1 MEDVIF
7 RVEDGKLILKLPTKN
22 KGKFRWKTRDDNSQF
37 GEGFATT
44 TIPFTERAY
53 MEWQIGYDSDVNHRT
68 KTTFLDEMEFVGANG
83 RSKNPYELSE
93 ILYLLMENGIITKEE
108 IVELTKDIKK
118 RDYSFDD
125 EYRIENSESK
135 KFTIEGFNFK
145 RQDTVLPTFSYYK
158 SPRGLSIE
166 ISIQKQQYASGVQPM
181 VYFSIPIENFE
192 NKNSIIGRTSREVE
206 YAKLVLDETNK
217 EVILK
222 MFVFFGMCSDRHK
235 HDVVSI
241 LNLINEYQNG

>member
-1 MEDVIF
+1 
-7 RVEDGKLILKLPTKN
+7 
-22 KGKFRWKTRDDNSQF
+22 
-37 GEGFATT
+37 
-44 TIPFTERAY
+44 
-53 MEWQIGYDSDVNHRT
+53 
-68 KTTFLDEMEFVGANG
+68 
-83 RSKNPYELSE
+83 
-93 ILYLLMENGIITKEE
+93 
-108 IVELTKDIKK
+108 
-118 RDYSFDD
+118 
-125 EYRIENSESK
+125 
-135 KFTIEGFNFK
+135 
-145 RQDTVLPTFSYYK
+145 
-158 SPRGLSIE
+158 
-166 ISIQKQQYASGVQPM
+166 M